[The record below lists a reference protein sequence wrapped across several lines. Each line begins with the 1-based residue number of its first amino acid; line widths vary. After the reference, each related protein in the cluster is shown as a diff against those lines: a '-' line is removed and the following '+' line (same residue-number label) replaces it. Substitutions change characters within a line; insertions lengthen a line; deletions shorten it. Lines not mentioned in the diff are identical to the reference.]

1 MKEIHE
7 KGDSKVDNELASKL
21 GFENL
26 DALRDA
32 VAGQLAS
39 QHATA
44 LRAAV
49 KTNVFDQLADQMDF
63 DVPPSLLQSEYDVV
77 VKSIAEP
84 HDHNHND
91 DNDHTQAADEGLND
105 EQKEEAR
112 TVATRRVR
120 LGLLLTEDRSKQQHP
135 GQRRG
140 YQTYCDRTIQSFSG
154 AGAGSFNI
162 IKTILMLCSNL
173 LGRCL
178 KSL

>member
-1 MKEIHE
+1 MGLKEIHE
-7 KGDSKVDNELASKL
+7 KGNSKVDNELASKL

-49 KTNVFDQLADQMDF
+49 KTNVFDQLADQIDF

-84 HDHNHND
+84 HDQNHN
-91 DNDHTQAADEGLND
+91 NDHDQKLAADEGLD
-105 EQKEEAR
+105 
-112 TVATRRVR
+112 
-120 LGLLLTEDRSKQQHP
+120 
-135 GQRRG
+135 
-140 YQTYCDRTIQSFSG
+140 
-154 AGAGSFNI
+154 
-162 IKTILMLCSNL
+162 
-173 LGRCL
+173 
-178 KSL
+178 